1 MMVNKKNKLKK
12 IFKVLNKVEDIVLI
26 ILVIGMLST
35 ILIQIIGRVV
45 GKPIPWTEEVSRY
58 LFLWMMFIALAS
70 GFNRVESSRV
80 VMFVENLPKSLKVI
94 VPIIYG
100 IFVTFIFIFMIIYGG
115 EVVKQQIMLNETGTA
130 IKLPMYLVG
139 LCQPVAGILGLMGV
153 FQSFIEY
160 PEKIK
165 LVEEKSHELE
175 NEKED

>member
-1 MMVNKKNKLKK
+1 MVDKKVKLKK
-12 IFKVLNKVEDIVLI
+12 FFKVFNKIEDIILI
-26 ILVIGMLST
+26 LLVIGMLTT
-35 ILIQIIGRVV
+35 ILIQIVGRVV

-80 VMFVENLPKSLKVI
+80 VMFVENLPKSLKII

-100 IFVTFIFIFMIIYGG
+100 FFVTLIFIFMIVYGG
-115 EVVKQQIMLNETGTA
+115 EVVKQQITLNEMGTA

-139 LCQPVAGILGLMGV
+139 LCQPVAGVLGLIGV

-165 LVEEKSHELE
+165 LVEDNSSEFE
-175 NEKED
+175 NEKEG

>member
-1 MMVNKKNKLKK
+1 MVDKKVKLKK
-12 IFKVLNKVEDIVLI
+12 FFKVFNKIEDIILI
-26 ILVIGMLST
+26 LLVIGMLTT
-35 ILIQIIGRVV
+35 ILIQIVGRVV

-80 VMFVENLPKSLKVI
+80 VMFVENLPKSLKII

-100 IFVTFIFIFMIIYGG
+100 FFVILIFIFMIVYGG
-115 EVVKQQIMLNETGTA
+115 EVVKQQITLNEMGTA

-139 LCQPVAGILGLMGV
+139 LCQPVAGVLGLIGV

-165 LVEEKSHELE
+165 LVEDNSSEFE
-175 NEKED
+175 NEKEG